1 MVLIGAVDWLDNS
14 TPLRHGLEPLI
25 RLDAK
30 SIVFYHASSNGEVPS
45 SSISSMQQRGT
56 IHRHEHESLP
66 TSRTGI
72 KAVANAPGWCPHC
85 DLVGSAV
92 STHDMSGWVIM
103 IRRSFVIA
111 LSAADV
117 ST

>member
-85 DLVGSAV
+85 DLVGYAV